1 MSEKAPAFAFTL
13 NIPVQ
18 CVIRF
23 VDVRPGKMWNDPK
36 KGMIQLPAQVS
47 LKGSFDGVD
56 TIAFVKGKVWAVV
69 KSLAT
74 AGIIDADQDTDA
86 LEAVTEVT
94 SIPVR
99 HGTTTATYAK
109 GPKDQYANMVFT
121 RVGQAPPAAPKR
133 LTPEQAQSAAPRTG
147 PLPTKP
153 QPFDEPTDAEA
164 RMAKMDKAMEGRE
177 SDGDDGFAEF
187 SAAVD
192 AVERPKG
199 KGAAIEDSYLAL
211 YSRVAE
217 RLVSVGKALEF
228 PVDAT
233 GIQAATATIWITQKD
248 KGLL

>member
-1 MSEKAPAFAFTL
+1 MGNILKLKNVGDAHTMTIKTCEATEGQFGTQVMFVGTDGNTLYLPQSSADNQLGRLELDYASVVGMPIAFSRTE
-13 NIPVQ
+13 N
-18 CVIRF
+18 
-23 VDVRPGKMWNDPK
+23 KK
-36 KGMIQLPAQVS
+36 KGS
-47 LKGSFDGVD
+47 
-56 TIAFVKGKVWAVV
+56 
-69 KSLAT
+69 
-74 AGIIDADQDTDA
+74 
-86 LEAVTEVT
+86 
-94 SIPVR
+94 
-99 HGTTTATYAK
+99 
-109 GPKDQYANMVFT
+109 
-121 RVGQAPPAAPKR
+121 APYWN
-133 LTPEQAQSAAPRTG
+133 LNVAQSGAPQSVRVESPYRAPSG
-147 PLPTKP
+147 GAKN

-164 RMAKMDKAMEGRE
+164 RMAKMDKAMEERE
-177 SDGDDGFAEF
+177 SDGDDGFAAF

>member
-133 LTPEQAQSAAPRTG
+133 LTPEQAQSAKPHTG
-147 PLPTKP
+147 PLMD
-153 QPFDEPTDAEA
+153 FDRPTDAEE
-164 RMAKMDKAMEGRE
+164 RMAKMDRAMEERE
-177 SDGDDGFAEF
+177 SDGDDGFEAF

-199 KGAAIEDSYLAL
+199 KGAAIEDGYLAL

-217 RLVSVGKALEF
+217 RLVSIGKALEF

-248 KGLL
+248 KGIV